1 MNHLLCVSGG
11 VGSRMT
17 IGNVPKQ
24 YLTVK
29 GKPVIAY
36 TLERFD
42 SHRDIDAIWIVAD
55 EKWHDYI
62 KEWMR
67 KCGIGKFRGFA
78 KPGASRQES
87 VKNGLLA
94 MREHAADRDI
104 VIVHDAVRP
113 CTSKEIIT
121 ECVSGFDAYDGVM
134 PSLPVTDTCYLS
146 FDGKTIGRQLPRDQ
160 IVAGQTPESY
170 LFGKY
175 FEAHLKATPE
185 YLEGCRGSSQIAF
198 ENGMKIRIA
207 PGSLDNFKIT
217 TKEDMVR
224 FAKICGGIEETVKF
238 D

>member
-24 YLTVK
+24 YLTVN
-29 GKPVIAY
+29 GKPIIAY
-36 TLERFD
+36 TLGRFD

-55 EKWHDYI
+55 EKWHDFI
-62 KEWMR
+62 GEWMR
-67 KCGIGKFRGFA
+67 KCGITKFRGFA
-78 KPGASRQES
+78 QPGNSRQES

-94 MREHAADRDI
+94 MREYAADTDI
-104 VIVHDAVRP
+104 VLVHDAVRP
-113 CTSKEIIT
+113 CTSDNIIS
-121 ECVSGFDAYDGVM
+121 ECASVSDDYDGVM

-146 FDGKTIGRQLPRDQ
+146 FDVKMIGRQLPRDQ

-175 FEAHLKATPE
+175 YEAHMRASAE
-185 YLEGCRGSSQIAF
+185 YLAGCRGSSQIAF
-198 ENGMKIRIA
+198 ENGMKIRIT
-207 PGSLDNFKIT
+207 PGSRDNFKIT
-217 TKEDMVR
+217 TKEDLMR
-224 FAKICGGIEETVKF
+224 FAKICGGVVETVKL

>member
-67 KCGIGKFRGFA
+67 NCGIRKFRGFA

-113 CTSKEIIT
+113 CTSEDIIT
-121 ECVSGFDAYDGVM
+121 ECV
-134 PSLPVTDTCYLS
+134 
-146 FDGKTIGRQLPRDQ
+146 
-160 IVAGQTPESY
+160 
-170 LFGKY
+170 
-175 FEAHLKATPE
+175 
-185 YLEGCRGSSQIAF
+185 
-198 ENGMKIRIA
+198 
-207 PGSLDNFKIT
+207 
-217 TKEDMVR
+217 
-224 FAKICGGIEETVKF
+224 
-238 D
+238 